1 MESLTAHRDNETRC
15 RRGTGNTR
23 RTACNLLFIGTWK
36 RSGAAV
42 LEIRSASKF
51 KTIRR
56 QRCRRQPQRPATG
69 CRVHAYKKK
78 DTGATQDAPGS
89 PHSPARAAGVEEHHR
104 EAQNAHSRHRRRRA
118 GTGAGA
124 NLFDT
129 GRRGYSQGR
138 LYAPVLYYY

>member
-1 MESLTAHRDNETRC
+1 MKHAAGGAQEAQEAYPAIFFLLAPGNDPGTA
-15 RRGTGNTR
+15 G
-23 RTACNLLFIGTWK
+23 
-36 RSGAAV
+36 

-51 KTIRR
+51 KNDQAATL
-56 QRCRRQPQRPATG
+56 QEQRPATG

-78 DTGATQDAPGS
+78 GAGATQDAPGS
-89 PHSPARAAGVEEHHR
+89 PHSPARAAGVEEHHHD
-104 EAQNAHSRHRRRRA
+104 AQNAHSRHRRRRA

-138 LYAPVLYYY
+138 LYAPVLYYC